1 MPKTPKNKKLQ
12 NKIQSLEG
20 QIKKLKTK
28 QKLGGG
34 FKDQSLKSANR
45 ILTGQVNRLKTQ
57 VKTLESQINSAKD
70 GLKQL
75 LGKQLL
81 ALQCKLYT

>member
-1 MPKTPKNKKLQ
+1 MQPAVQALPKTKKNKKLQ

-20 QIKKLKTK
+20 QLKKLKTQ
-28 QKLGGG
+28 QKSGAGL
-34 FKDQSLKSANR
+34 KDQSLKSANR
-45 ILTGQVNRLKTQ
+45 ILTGEVNRLKTQ

-75 LGKQLL
+75 LGKKLL
-81 ALQCKLYT
+81 G